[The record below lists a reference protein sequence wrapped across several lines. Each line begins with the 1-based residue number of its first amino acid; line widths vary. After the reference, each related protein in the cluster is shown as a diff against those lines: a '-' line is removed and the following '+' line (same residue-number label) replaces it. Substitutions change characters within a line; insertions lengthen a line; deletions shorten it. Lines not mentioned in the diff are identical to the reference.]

1 MTLEE
6 AFANNSNN
14 PDSNKPTSKKPT
26 LEEALLQSGGNQS
39 LSVSLGTTPTLRMTP
54 EEIESYTDYEV
65 PLIVGERGT
74 WDEQRAQSQSGL
86 SQLGRGV
93 VNAAT
98 QLLFDTLGS
107 TSYLLD
113 AEQMI
118 NVARGTEQEYGNW
131 FSDIMDKAQEA
142 THMEVYRTEAS
153 KGFSP
158 GTAGWWADAMP
169 NIASGLSMIIPSM
182 GAVKA
187 ASAVGKAIGLS
198 KGLKAMGMTGNTLK
212 GITGAVASRYMENT
226 MEGHETFQITYQ
238 KALEAGATEE
248 EARLIA
254 ADAAASNFNRNSAL
268 LLPDLLQYNALYK
281 GFGKALSKSTGL
293 KLAGQMLTEGGE
305 EAYQFIAGQE
315 AQRNALIKGNLVDD
329 DQSTFGERM
338 KDYASDP
345 EFWNSAVLGS
355 IGGGIFAG
363 IDIYQENKAKRQYN
377 NALGEYKSQLM
388 GDAVGYDRF
397 VNKGLV
403 DHIVAQTAAG
413 DLDKFETGLHTIKNN
428 PDFAENPTEHVE
440 VSKRIDNALALTNY
454 AKIIKQVIWTESGL
468 SDSLKQT
475 KLKAAVENK
484 ASEIRLREINQE
496 LAVLETEDVAISK
509 TSPELMALK
518 RLGLTIEGLK
528 NTPKFAEK
536 VKELTVQYNK
546 LKQDL
551 FELYTKDI
559 PDNLK
564 PYKSAEE
571 MVNSLSTSND
581 SALTNLYRNQTEE
594 NTDIKEQKDLLTKL
608 KTPEGRAAFEAEVL
622 NKQKE
627 DAAKKQEEILKQQQE
642 AAAQQQAQQAQQ
654 VAKTVTTTEEI
665 SDEEYN
671 ALLDTKVDAVEK
683 IFEKIFN
690 EEASQQEIDF
700 ANSNPELSKLMIDRD
715 AELESVNS
723 KEEADAV
730 LKNYNNLIR
739 EEVAKKVQRP
749 VKEVV
754 KTETIPAAKPPK
766 QGTLDIEAEE
776 GIIGASLLETLESF
790 NAEAQQIQENN
801 NNLEKASQNLIAE
814 KMAGIPDTA
823 QALEFESVISEEKI
837 GSSKEGIVMMQLF
850 DHIYDYVKG
859 TFKKFRWKRD
869 NNGNLIETNYS
880 GIKSNIV
887 NNPAEL
893 APGTQVYYELTP
905 ITNPEAKKIE
915 EQSLQNVP
923 EKDNPAAIA
932 SIGIYTMDGNLIGF
946 YPLPRMVEVTS
957 TNKNTFQTYVEA
969 RNKNLAEREYIY
981 DKLQK
986 GEKVTTTI
994 KVKGGGNLITKLTSK
1009 GKVDLSDSR
1018 SLFNEIQIRD
1028 IDKIDGNAVFAYG
1041 SMDGKLEI
1049 PNMKITKELEDV
1061 LFNFDSYAKAGQVY
1075 LLLRDAANNFRPVP
1089 IYTNNITPY
1098 IATKIV
1104 EALRGVSF
1112 NAEPSTIINNINR
1125 YVFASL
1131 SEKANAL
1138 QVRRNNLGNLEVVVQ
1153 GNVYSLQA
1161 ATNASQSKFIA
1172 DLIKLKQN
1180 IDKNLLNT
1188 KRGESEFK
1196 SNRTI
1201 VSNIVS
1207 IDGNFF
1213 AQPYI
1218 RVNTIA
1224 PAVSLTKPATKTT
1237 TTPTVITPVSNI
1249 EVKKADIEKRRQED
1263 IDKLFEKTQAS
1274 VDKKLN
1280 TPVEKISKE
1289 EIAKRIEEAKE
1300 KNKDL
1305 IAELE
1310 NPDFLNSKER
1320 EEEWDKKAD
1329 DLSDKLP
1336 KGISWR
1342 VTNGKIEFFDD
1353 QDYREKGFGTKSIV
1367 PVTVSSIHNKSEKFE
1382 VGDRIQVNDGIRALP
1397 ATVTKVNE
1405 NGKILEARQD
1415 GGRLIISK
1423 GNIITTAPINE
1434 RIKIDAKYDAEL
1446 EALKSQPTEEVI
1458 TDPLNDVNI
1467 APDLNDEI
1475 TYSRKDVKET
1485 KESRKKEVNTFN
1497 KWKEKVLPGLK
1508 VADEKE
1514 VARVKGTLLDA
1525 YGAFFNNLIY
1535 LFEGATNTTGY
1546 HEAFHGVFRNM
1557 LTDQERS
1564 DLINDAIEKYNP
1576 PTEEDLAYLKESS
1589 PKLSKE
1595 ELTELY
1601 YEEKLADDFAA
1612 YIDSLTPLTFTKKI
1626 QAFFERIAHFFGLIN
1641 RYGENSIESLFKRI
1655 NEGQFRELSY
1665 NKIESGQTA
1674 YSLIQKLSAARKKE
1688 ITEGIANDFI
1698 AQYLNKL
1705 NSGISPSEIKASEI
1719 FDQLYREVYLKK
1731 HSEIAAKFLQD
1742 PNSVPAN
1749 IRAIVQITKD
1759 NYYSKDLGWK
1769 KTDSFVTEAVKLLN
1783 NRGIK
1788 ISKKDQVN
1796 FIVEESAEE
1805 QTIDNE
1811 VRELEKG
1818 ETKGFQEWTS
1828 IPGLRSATTRMKL
1841 FLSGIPVLENGKQ
1854 VLNIFDQ
1861 PIYVDFHKLYYY
1873 LERNLIGLYSLEE
1886 QIQKL
1891 KELAPYK
1898 PELDIVI
1905 ARLETGFDASN
1916 NEDIE
1921 RLRND
1926 FKTNFSKQQLVYTL
1940 VIFESD
1946 SKTGKTSYK
1955 IMDANRQNISKDLY
1969 DTWIKNA
1976 GDITKN
1982 TIAELID
1989 GEIKTFGTAK
1999 AKNLL
2004 KEWKEFTKEFTIVAN
2019 PKEGIKAGIDLDKF
2033 DANRLQAL
2041 LYKAGIE
2048 MSQENLNYL
2057 ILKEPK
2063 GLVRNFTTVLEWYNS
2078 EGDSKD
2084 AAAGRKA
2091 LANLV
2096 DYETNS
2102 LLINYTSSFNNVE
2115 NKSIYTV
2122 QLPTFASKLMAE
2134 LTNSDPNRMLAKIAE
2149 LKKDPLYKY
2158 SNILNELENNPE
2170 FKRILK
2176 LSTLDGLKDARGYS
2190 EGTKF
2195 TNMSPKDFLAMQLGL
2210 FINQYANKN
2219 KDYTTKTSKYV
2230 YLTPADKSMATIF
2243 EAMSYDVAVTED
2255 NKEVDPDS
2263 TIFKLFYNVALQ
2275 EIERIKGQL
2284 LFKEMYE
2291 KASPEEKKQLKKS
2304 LKETYHYKKGSP
2316 IDAFDGKAFEF
2327 NYITTI
2333 SKDLTTAIKKAL
2345 SKDLTK
2351 EVTDSISGLETKII
2365 EAISKE
2371 LKNEV
2376 KKILKEAQDKKI
2388 IAKENGLYV
2397 NKSIDNSYTPIS
2409 TGSPEKKHKA
2419 IIEILAKFQL
2429 NSLLHNI
2436 EMSQLLNGDD
2446 AFYKDLAKRTY
2457 QSNSFTFSGNYGNK
2471 KLKVILTKD
2480 HYTSV
2485 DPEIIKAWEFKL
2497 ELLGYSQSEIEEI
2510 TSAYKNDSINVTDA
2524 TLYMHPNAYKAF
2536 LNGKGSWT
2544 ADMEAA
2550 HRLAEANVPLEN
2562 FPENLRGLLN
2572 GEKPFYFG
2580 NRFDENTNTQVYEQV
2595 KTFIIPL
2602 YNNFIEN
2609 NEFLKKQK
2617 GYMEQT
2623 GADVLAAESAFK
2635 AALTPRESM
2644 ENTNLEVYENMQLEL
2659 DMNNFGIQQ
2668 DNVSHIY
2675 DSENDAM
2682 RQVKM
2687 LILGNIDPNK
2697 NYGNKKGRDL
2707 IKEIDELEAENIKE
2721 DLDNI
2726 KKALKNPEDRSFVN
2740 MIQDAITAR
2749 GATEVIKDSLEVLPD
2764 GTFKVSLDSGIVT
2777 RQASNLI
2784 SSIFTNRVLKQS
2796 FKGGSAAQVTALGFK
2811 APQEAKVIGQKEI
2824 EKKPEIKELQT
2835 NLKTVRLNKEGTKL
2849 EYAEAIMPAWTK
2861 EFFDENGFVKNINN
2875 IPEEARQ
2882 LLAYRIPTEGFH
2894 SMLPIKVVAFL
2905 PETTGNFI
2913 ILPEDIT
2920 AQWGADFD
2928 FDKAYFLAPEL
2939 KFTVDGNIDLIE
2951 YNPNRVNTKEG
2962 RNNQILKNYL
2972 DILTDPNILPYLK
2985 NPSGFEILKQLKEE
2999 ITGTLPSVNYYS
3011 PTTQRDLKQ
3020 RNHVGRILKG
3030 IAALHVTGHS
3040 YGHLLGLN
3048 IPTPADKV
3056 AYFKFNGIETGDLS
3070 SLYAQDGKTLI
3081 SKEVSTMLAAIL
3093 DDIKSPI
3100 LQFIG
3105 INQHTINVW
3114 ASIVRAGFGIRTGI
3128 NFITQP
3134 AVKELSERLDENTYQ
3149 IKDISKGRTTVQ
3161 TLVKEYE
3168 DTYKKILNSIPPGAQ
3183 TTLTS
3188 KTGNTFSVNAIEYLD
3203 KKFKNVNSYNLNDAD
3218 LEKWREYQNFKNPNL
3233 TIETGINVLDN
3244 IELAEYYIYQIKVLN
3259 NFDRYKKVADSLT
3272 KINKFLAINKEVGPN
3287 YEDIIDAT
3295 YLYSEL
3301 ADVDFLVQG
3310 VNNLNKIKGLKQIL
3324 NTHKAALDFFDLH
3337 LPYSSDLY
3345 VSLKNL
3351 IAATQIKDT
3360 GDPEINILG
3369 LRPEK
3374 RDKINSFL
3382 SAFTSYLHD
3391 GFSSLNNEEGID
3403 KLITTLPLLIRDIK
3417 NYKNDNTYNNG
3428 NTRKNPFID
3437 QLKISGF
3444 KNDPKKLSI
3453 SLKGGKL
3460 DPETKNILIEGLVE
3474 LWRNPSTKNLAL
3486 GLVKYSL
3493 ASSGFYTGIGSY
3505 HDLISPEIMSE
3516 ILTDREGVTL
3526 DFNEFKKQ
3534 LVVDLNRGNMV
3545 LTPAQVERAFDQLI
3559 RNFPKDFTKI
3569 FDMSMFE
3576 KTEALIPTTL
3586 YTNDDLIDASNRT
3599 EDMAIKKENGL
3610 IVKYPKYIR
3619 VYNDNLKKPLIYK
3632 QDSSVATTYHLTTS
3646 LGDSGKFIEISA
3658 EQDLN
3663 TSVFSNNDNNPNK
3676 IVTVEADN
3684 YTEINEPTVIDFS
3697 GMPETNWENTFT
3709 DVPMEGEVSSDL
3721 TSIFTTLSSVEPTLI
3736 SKKEE
3741 EQAEEIEQGT
3751 ISEGLLDIFS
3761 SFTAQTPKTQTTPT
3775 VVTETPTGVE
3785 ISSNAKGLAA
3795 ALTNPTELAKSKGN
3809 LEQSYPVQYEG
3820 QTYPDAEAAY
3830 QTLKGTATK
3839 DEGPNSTYNLMVNII
3854 KAKLDQYPRLVAGIT
3869 KQGGSSWIL
3878 SSTHQP
3884 TKQNTVWETGGKNW
3898 FIKALNEAYLTTQT
3912 PTSTNDVKVVSEAYG
3927 VVTKETNPSEETT
3940 KEFVNLIQPQI
3951 QKQAYQENRTGNK
3964 MFMFGLRWTRK
3975 SKALKPLVNKSY
3987 ANEGLP
3993 TTDAKANDN
4002 YVYDTVDQNGNPLA
4016 PISDLQPIINEIET
4030 ALGIDMSN
4038 YDAVIG
4044 NIYLPG
4050 ERVQTH
4056 RDTTESLSARNY
4068 PVVVYTIG
4076 AGNAINVYEDEKNPG
4091 AISFASGKKI
4101 TIPTKNGT
4109 IYTFGMDGKGRFELA
4124 HDTPAAIKKGN
4135 TLTPITMPDGKVIK
4149 DYTITLTFRRAADL
4163 TPGMPKSPTK
4173 PEAGVVESPSL
4184 EPGRYVKYKGEV
4196 YIVTKKNTSGTYQ
4209 VYNPTKEGVDAKK
4222 AVAEKNLEPMD
4233 IKGKIVNYNNI
4244 DYIVTAKNTIISLTS
4259 NKVQNWPENNGN
4271 RIAILN
4277 LAKQTTLS
4285 ITHENMK
4292 KDLEA
4297 AGINVPINATEKDI
4311 LELFKKYCKGK

>member
-1 MTLEE
+1 MALED
-6 AFANNSNN
+6 AFVNNHNN
-14 PDSNKPTSKKPT
+14 PDITPNDPPTSKKPT
-26 LEEALLQSGGNQS
+26 LQEALLQSGGNQS
-39 LSVSLGTTPTLRMTP
+39 LSVSLGTVPTLTMDQ
-54 EEIESYTDYEV
+54 EGIESYTDFNV
-65 PLIVGERGT
+65 PLVVGRRSL
-74 WDEQRAQSQSGL
+74 WDEQRAQEQSGGV
-86 SQLGRGV
+86 QLAKGLA
-93 VNAAT
+93 NATT
-98 QLLFDTLGS
+98 QLVFDTLGA

-113 AEQMI
+113 TEQMV
-118 NVARGTEQEYGNW
+118 NLARGTEEEYGNW
-131 FSDIMDKAQEA
+131 FNDIMEKAQEA

-169 NIASGLSMIIPSM
+169 NIASGLSMVIPAM
-182 GAVKA
+182 GAVKV
-187 ASAVGKAIGLS
+187 ASAVGKAVKLS
-198 KGLKAMGMTGNTLK
+198 KGLKAMGMSGKALK

-226 MEGHETFQITYQ
+226 MEGHETFQTTYQ
-238 KALEAGATEE
+238 KALEEGANEE
-248 EARLIA
+248 QARQIA
-254 ADAAASNFNRNSAL
+254 ADAAANNFNTNSAL
-268 LLPDLLQYNALYK
+268 ILPDLLQYNALYK
-281 GFGKALSKSTGL
+281 GFGNALAKSAGL
-293 KLAGQMLTEGGE
+293 KLAGQIIPESIE
-305 EAYQFIAGQE
+305 EAYQFVGAQE
-315 AQRNALIKGNLVDD
+315 TQRNALIKGNLVDD
-329 DQSTFGERM
+329 DMSTFTDRM

-345 EFWNSAVLGS
+345 EFWNATALGGV
-355 IGGGIFAG
+355 GGGAFAG
-363 IDIYQENKAKRQYN
+363 VGMYRENKAKRQYN
-377 NALGEYKSQLM
+377 TALGEYKSELM
-388 GDAVGYDRF
+388 GDSVGYDRF

-413 DLDKFETGLHTIKNN
+413 DLNKFETGLHTIKNN
-428 PDFAENPTEHVE
+428 PDFAEDATEHVE
-440 VSKRIDNALALTNY
+440 VTKRIDNALALTNY
-454 AKIIKQVIWTESGL
+454 AKIVKQAVWSDSDL
-468 SDSLKQT
+468 SDELKQT

-496 LAVLETEDVAISK
+496 LAVLEAEDFATNK
-509 TSPELMALK
+509 ATPELMALK
-518 RLGLTIEGLK
+518 RLGLTIESLK

-536 VKELTVQYNK
+536 VKELTAQHTQ

-551 FELYTKDI
+551 FDLYTEDV
-559 PDNLK
+559 PNNLR
-564 PYKSAEE
+564 PYSSVED

-581 SALTNLYRNQTEE
+581 STLTNLYRNQTEE
-594 NTDIKEQKDLLTKL
+594 NTDIREQRDLLNNL
-608 KTPEGRAAFEAEVL
+608 KTPEGRAAFQESVL
-622 NKQKE
+622 IKQKE
-627 DAAKKQEEILKQQQE
+627 EALKQQEEQALQQQE
-642 AAAQQQAQQAQQ
+642 EEEALLQQQAQQAQQ
-654 VAKTVTTTEEI
+654 NQQQQTATPGAAVEST
-665 SDEEYN
+665 DEEYN
-671 ALLDTKVDAVEK
+671 ALLDTKVEAVEK
-683 IFEKIFN
+683 IFDKIVN
-690 EEASQQEIDF
+690 NQASQQEIDF
-700 ANSNPELSKLMIDRD
+700 ANNNPELSKLMDDRD
-715 AELESVNS
+715 AELEYAYDDNASQ
-723 KEEADAV
+723 KEIDVILNKYAP
-730 LKNYNNLIR
+730 LIR
-739 EEVAKKVQRP
+739 AEVAKKVQRP
-749 VKEVV
+749 VKQTTPAQPVFV
-754 KTETIPAAKPPK
+754 SKTPK
-766 QGTLDIEAEE
+766 EGTLDIEEE
-776 GIIGASLLETLESF
+776 MGSIDAGLLNALDSFTPGIE
-790 NAEAQQIQENN
+790 QIQEDNK
-801 NNLEKASQNLIAE
+801 NLLQKGQQNLIAE
-814 KMAGIPDTA
+814 KMSGSPDTS
-823 QALEFESVISEEKI
+823 QALEFESVISEERI

-850 DHIYDYVKG
+850 DHFYEYLKSG
-859 TFKKFRWKRD
+859 LKKFKWRRD
-869 NNGNLIETNYS
+869 AEGNLVPTNYS
-880 GIKSNIV
+880 GIQTNLV
-887 NNPAEL
+887 NNPEEL

-905 ITNPEAKKIE
+905 VTDPEGKKNEVETLKEI
-915 EQSLQNVP
+915 P

-946 YPLPRMVEVTS
+946 YPLPRIVQTAS
-957 TNKNTFQTYVEA
+957 SSNKNTFQTYVKA
-969 RNKNLAEREYIY
+969 REKNLAEREFIY

-994 KVKGGGNLITKLTSK
+994 KVKGGGNLITKLTPK
-1009 GKVDLSDSR
+1009 GKVDLTDER

-1028 IDKIDGNAVFAYG
+1028 IDKIDGNAVFAYA

-1049 PNMKITKELEDV
+1049 PNMKLTPELEDV
-1061 LFNFDSYAKAGQVY
+1061 LFNFDSYGKAGQVY
-1075 LLLRDAANNFRPVP
+1075 LLLKDAANNFRPVP
-1089 IYTNNITPY
+1089 IYTNTISDFT
-1098 IATKIV
+1098 AMKIV
-1104 EALRGVSF
+1104 EALRGVTAS
-1112 NAEPSTIINNINR
+1112 AEPSTVISNINK

-1131 SEKANAL
+1131 TQKANAI
-1138 QVRRNNLGNLEVVVQ
+1138 QVRRNSFNVLEVVIN
-1153 GNVYSLQA
+1153 GKEFTLQA
-1161 ATNASQSKFIA
+1161 ATNASQGKFIEE
-1172 DLIKLKQN
+1172 LKKLKQN

-1188 KRGESEFK
+1188 KKGESEFK
-1196 SNRTI
+1196 ANRTI

-1207 IDGNFF
+1207 IGGNFF

-1218 RVNTIA
+1218 RVTTIA
-1224 PAVSLTKPATKTT
+1224 PEITLAPPSAKTT
-1237 TTPTVITPVSNI
+1237 ATPTVVTPAVQKKIDAINKKRNKELQNNDKAFDNTNALIFADENTNRTYDNLIAELLKESTTPSTAEATPVVTAVSDI
-1249 EVKKADIEKRRQED
+1249 EAKKADIE
-1263 IDKLFEKTQAS
+1263 
-1274 VDKKLN
+1274 
-1280 TPVEKISKE
+1280 
-1289 EIAKRIEEAKE
+1289 
-1300 KNKDL
+1300 
-1305 IAELE
+1305 
-1310 NPDFLNSKER
+1310 
-1320 EEEWDKKAD
+1320 
-1329 DLSDKLP
+1329 
-1336 KGISWR
+1336 
-1342 VTNGKIEFFDD
+1342 
-1353 QDYREKGFGTKSIV
+1353 
-1367 PVTVSSIHNKSEKFE
+1367 
-1382 VGDRIQVNDGIRALP
+1382 AL
-1397 ATVTKVNE
+1397 T
-1405 NGKILEARQD
+1405 
-1415 GGRLIISK
+1415 
-1423 GNIITTAPINE
+1423 
-1434 RIKIDAKYDAEL
+1434 
-1446 EALKSQPTEEVI
+1446 SQPTEEV

-1467 APDLNDEI
+1467 APDLSNEI
-1475 TYSRKDVKET
+1475 TYSRKET
-1485 KESRKKEVNTFN
+1485 PTSRQTELNAFN
-1497 KWKEKVLPGLK
+1497 KWKNKQLPGLK

-1535 LFEGATNTTGY
+1535 LFEGAINTTGY

-1557 LTDQERS
+1557 LTEQERL
-1564 DLINDAIEKYNP
+1564 DLIDEAKKKYTA
-1576 PTEEDLAYLKESS
+1576 PTEADLAYLKQSS
-1589 PKLSKE
+1589 PNLSAEK
-1595 ELTELY
+1595 LTELY

-1612 YIDSLTPLTFTKKI
+1612 YTDSLTPLTFTQKI
-1626 QAFFERIAHFFGLIN
+1626 QAFFERIAHFFGLVN
-1641 RYGENSIESLFKRI
+1641 RYGQNPIESLFKKI

-1665 NKIESGQTA
+1665 NKNAKEEAA

-1688 ITEGIANDFI
+1688 ITEGITNDFI

-1705 NSGISPSEIKASEI
+1705 NSGVSPSEIKASEI
-1719 FDQLYREVYLKK
+1719 FDQLYKEVYLKK

-1749 IRAIVQITKD
+1749 VRAIVQITKD

-1788 ISKKDQVN
+1788 VSKTDRVN
-1796 FIVEESAEE
+1796 FIQEESAEE
-1805 QTIDNE
+1805 EFVDTE

-1818 ETKGFQEWTS
+1818 DTKGFQEWTS
-1828 IPGLRSATTRMKL
+1828 IPGLRSATTRIKL
-1841 FLSGIPVLENGKQ
+1841 FLSGIPVLENEKQ
-1854 VLNIFDQ
+1854 VLNVFDQ
-1861 PIYVDFHKLYYY
+1861 PMYVDFHKLYYY
-1873 LERNLIGLYSLEE
+1873 LERNLVGVYSLEE

-1891 KELAPYK
+1891 RELAPYK
-1898 PELDIVI
+1898 PELNIVI

-1921 RLRND
+1921 RIRND

-1989 GEIKTFGTAK
+1989 GEIKTFGTTK

-2004 KEWKEFTKEFTIVAN
+2004 KEWKEFTKEFTIAAN
-2019 PKEGIKAGIDLDKF
+2019 PKEGIKAGIDVNKF
-2033 DANRLQAL
+2033 DADRLQTL
-2041 LYKAGIE
+2041 LYRAGVE
-2048 MSQENLNYL
+2048 VSKENLNYL

-2063 GLVRNFTTVLEWYNS
+2063 GLVRNFTAVLEWYNS

-2084 AAAGRKA
+2084 AANGRKS

-2122 QLPTFASKLMAE
+2122 QLPTFAAKLISE
-2134 LTNSDPNRMLAKIAE
+2134 LTSADPNRMLAKIAE

-2158 SNILNELENNPE
+2158 SNLLHELENSPE
-2170 FKRILK
+2170 FRSILK

-2210 FINQYANKN
+2210 FVNQYANKN

-2243 EAMSYDVAVTED
+2243 EAKAYDVSIDEET
-2255 NKEVDPDS
+2255 KEVNPDS

-2284 LFKEMYE
+2284 LFKEKYE
-2291 KASPEEKKQLKKS
+2291 KATPEEKKQLKKS
-2304 LKETYHYKKGSP
+2304 LKETYHYKKGSA

-2327 NYITTI
+2327 NYITTV
-2333 SKDLTTAIKKAL
+2333 SKDLTNKIKDAL

-2351 EVTDSISGLETKII
+2351 EATDAISGLETKIM
-2365 EAISKE
+2365 ESISQE
-2371 LKNEV
+2371 LNREV
-2376 KKILKEAQDKKI
+2376 EKILKEAQEKNI
-2388 IAKENGLYV
+2388 ITKENGFYV
-2397 NKSIDNSYTPIS
+2397 NRSIDSSYTPIS
-2409 TGSPEKKHKA
+2409 TGGLEKRHNA

-2446 AFYKDLAKRTY
+2446 AYYKDLAKRTY
-2457 QSNSFTFSGNYGNK
+2457 QSNSFTFSGNYGNR
-2471 KLKVILTKD
+2471 KLKVVVTKD

-2485 DPEIIKAWEFKL
+2485 DPEITAGWENKL
-2497 ELLGYSQSEIEEI
+2497 EELGYSASEINEI
-2510 TSAYKNDSINVTDA
+2510 TSTYKNDNINVTDA
-2524 TLYMHPNAYKAF
+2524 TLYMHPEAFKMF

-2562 FPENLRGLLN
+2562 FPENLRGILN

-2580 NRFDENTNTQVYEQV
+2580 NRFDENTSTQVYEQV

-2644 ENTNLEVYENMQLEL
+2644 ENTNLDAYENMQLEL
-2659 DMNNFGIQQ
+2659 DMNNFGLQQ

-2687 LILGNIDPNK
+2687 LVLGNIDPNK
-2697 NYGNKKGRDL
+2697 SYGNKSGRDL
-2707 IKEIDELEAENIKE
+2707 IAQIDKLEAENIEE
-2721 DLDNI
+2721 DLDKI
-2726 KKALKNPEDRSFVN
+2726 KDAIKNPEDRSFVN

-2749 GATEVIKDSLEVLPD
+2749 GATEVVKDSLEVLPD
-2764 GTFKVSLDSGIVT
+2764 GTFRVSLDSGIVT

-2824 EKKPEIKELQT
+2824 EKSPELRELQT
-2835 NLKTVRLNKEGTKL
+2835 SLRTVRLNKEGTKL

-2861 EFFDENGFVKNINN
+2861 EFFDENGLVKDINN
-2875 IPEEARQ
+2875 LPEEARQ
-2882 LLAYRIPTEGFH
+2882 LLVYRIPTEGFH
-2894 SMLPIKVVAFL
+2894 SMLPVRVVAFL

-2928 FDKAYFLAPEL
+2928 YDKAYFLAPEI
-2939 KFTVDGNIDLIE
+2939 N
-2951 YNPNRVNTKEG
+2951 VNKEG
-2962 RNNQILKNYL
+2962 NVEVVQYTPNKTNSKKARNNQILKNYL

-2985 NPSGFEILKQLKEE
+2985 NPSGFEILRELKEE
-2999 ITGTLPSVNYYS
+2999 ITGKLPSVNYYS
-3011 PTTQRDLKQ
+3011 ATTQRDLKQ

-3048 IPTPADKV
+3048 IPTATDKV
-3056 AYFKFNGIETGDLS
+3056 AYFKFNGVETGDLS

-3114 ASIVRAGFGIRTGI
+3114 ASIVRAGFGITTGI

-3149 IKDISKGRTTVQ
+3149 IKDIAKGRTTVQ

-3168 DTYKKILNSIPPGAQ
+3168 QKYKKVLNNIPPAVQ

-3188 KTGNTFSVNAIEYLD
+3188 KAGKTYNVNAIEYLD
-3203 KKFKNVNSYNLNDAD
+3203 KKFKSVNSYNLNDAD
-3218 LEKWREYQNFKNPNL
+3218 LKKWREYQNFENPSL
-3233 TIETGINVLDN
+3233 TIQTGEKALDN
-3244 IELAEYYIYQIKVLN
+3244 IDLAEYYIYQMKVLN
-3259 NFDRYKKVADSLT
+3259 NFDRYRKVADSLG

-3287 YEDIIDAT
+3287 YEDIISAT
-3295 YLYSEL
+3295 YLYREL
-3301 ADVDFLVQG
+3301 GDIDFLVQG
-3310 VNNLNKIKGLKQIL
+3310 VGNLDKIKGLRQTL
-3324 NTHKAALDFFDLH
+3324 NVHKTALDFFDLH

-3351 IAATQIKDT
+3351 MAASQIKDS
-3360 GDPEINILG
+3360 GDAEINILG

-3374 RDKINSFL
+3374 RDKINGFL

-3391 GFSSLNNEEGID
+3391 GFSSLNNNENVNN
-3403 KLITTLPLLIRDIK
+3403 LITTLPLLVRDIK

-3460 DPETKNILIEGLVE
+3460 DPETKDILIEGLVE
-3474 LWRNPSTKNLAL
+3474 LWRNPATKNLAL

-3516 ILTDREGVTL
+3516 ILTDRQGVSL

-3534 LVVDLNRGNMV
+3534 LVIDLNKGKMV
-3545 LTPAQVERAFDQLI
+3545 LSPEQLERAFDQLI

-3569 FDMSMFE
+3569 FDMTMFE
-3576 KTEALIPTTL
+3576 KTEGLIPTTL

-3632 QDSSVATTYHLTTS
+3632 QDSSAATTYHLTTS
-3646 LGDSGKFIEISA
+3646 LGDSGKFIEINVD
-3658 EQDLN
+3658 QDLDN
-3663 TSVFSNNDNNPNK
+3663 SIFSNNDNNPNK
-3676 IVTVEADN
+3676 IVTVEAEG
-3684 YTEINEPTVIDFS
+3684 YTEVNEATVVDFTQ
-3697 GMPETNWENTFT
+3697 MPETNWEDNFT
-3709 DVPMEGEVSSDL
+3709 DTPMEGEISSDL
-3721 TSIFTTLSSVEPTLI
+3721 ASLFTTLSSIEPTLI

-3741 EQAEEIEQGT
+3741 EQAEEIEQGI
-3751 ISEGLLDIFS
+3751 ISEGLLDIFA
-3761 SFTAQTPKTQTTPT
+3761 SFTAQAPKPQTAATTEVTKSNYTREAVKNDPSTAYVFTENNHSIKAFPNTIGGGSAIIRGLKNAFAIVTKKKYDYNTKENVDYTDTPENFKEFTEVNTKLINDLKNSGKSKIVFPQGFATDKAKMPTRFAEWLQKALLDNFGLATELNSAKTGLISKPTTQPKG
-3775 VVTETPTGVE
+3775 VETPAGVE

-3809 LEQSYPVQYEG
+3809 LEQSYPVQFEG

-3830 QTLKGTATK
+3830 QVLKGTATK

-3854 KAKLDQYPRLVAGIT
+3854 KAKLDQYPRLTAGIT
-3869 KQGGSSWIL
+3869 KQGGSPWVL

-3884 TKQNTVWETGGKNW
+3884 TKQNTVWETKGKNW
-3898 FIKALNEAYLTTQT
+3898 FIKALNEAYLATQT
-3912 PTSTNDVKVVSEAYG
+3912 PTSTKDTKVVSEAY
-3927 VVTKETNPSEETT
+3927 
-3940 KEFVNLIQPQI
+3940 
-3951 QKQAYQENRTGNK
+3951 
-3964 MFMFGLRWTRK
+3964 
-3975 SKALKPLVNKSY
+3975 
-3987 ANEGLP
+3987 
-3993 TTDAKANDN
+3993 
-4002 YVYDTVDQNGNPLA
+4002 
-4016 PISDLQPIINEIET
+4016 
-4030 ALGIDMSN
+4030 
-4038 YDAVIG
+4038 
-4044 NIYLPG
+4044 
-4050 ERVQTH
+4050 
-4056 RDTTESLSARNY
+4056 
-4068 PVVVYTIG
+4068 
-4076 AGNAINVYEDEKNPG
+4076 
-4091 AISFASGKKI
+4091 
-4101 TIPTKNGT
+4101 
-4109 IYTFGMDGKGRFELA
+4109 
-4124 HDTPAAIKKGN
+4124 
-4135 TLTPITMPDGKVIK
+4135 
-4149 DYTITLTFRRAADL
+4149 
-4163 TPGMPKSPTK
+4163 
-4173 PEAGVVESPSL
+4173 GVVESPSL

-4196 YIVTKKNTSGTYQ
+4196 YIVTKKNASGTYQ

-4222 AVAEKNLEPMD
+4222 AIAEKNLEVLE

-4277 LAKQTTLS
+4277 LAKEAAIS
-4285 ITHENMK
+4285 SVHANMK
-4292 KDLEA
+4292 QDLIS
-4297 AGINVPINATEKDI
+4297 AGISVPSNASEKDI
-4311 LELFKKYCKGK
+4311 LELFKKHCKGK